1 MTDEVYQI
9 GSIPLTVRPF
19 GKDSVHGVPSP
30 FVALVPATDLTQ
42 LPSTLDVLSDLVAAG
57 CTSLILAGPRADT
70 YGEQVGPVL
79 EQHGASTDLQPLS
92 DLSDACNATVFAAL
106 IHKAGLA
113 LCANELELLETL
125 RGVAQMNGWTLT
137 SDAAKLED
145 AKKPPGLS
153 DPSGATPAPRAK
165 PAAKAKAATKAKA
178 KAKAKPAAKAKPKTN
193 AKPAAKKSTTK
204 AKPSAKAK
212 AKPRK
217 K

>member
-1 MTDEVYQI
+1 
-9 GSIPLTVRPF
+9 LTVRPF

-137 SDAAKLED
+137 SDAAKAEE

-153 DPSGATPAPRAK
+153 DPSTTPAPRAK
-165 PAAKAKAATKAKA
+165 PTAKAGAKAKPAVKAKPKTRPVAKTKTKAKPASKKSASKKSAA
-178 KAKAKPAAKAKPKTN
+178 KKPAAKAKT
-193 AKPAAKKSTTK
+193 
-204 AKPSAKAK
+204 K

>member
-1 MTDEVYQI
+1 
-9 GSIPLTVRPF
+9 VRPF

-145 AKKPPGLS
+145 AKKPPGLT
-153 DPSGATPAPRAK
+153 DPSETAPAAASPRPK
-165 PAAKAKAATKAKA
+165 TAAKAKAATKAKPKA
-178 KAKAKPAAKAKPKTN
+178 KQATKAKPAAK
-193 AKPAAKKSTTK
+193 KPAAKKSAAK
-204 AKPSAKAK
+204 AKTK

>member
-137 SDAAKLED
+137 SDAAKLEE
-145 AKKPPGLS
+145 AKKPPGLT
-153 DPSGATPAPRAK
+153 DPSETAPAAASPRPK
-165 PAAKAKAATKAKA
+165 TAAKAKAATKAKPKA
-178 KAKAKPAAKAKPKTN
+178 KQATKAKPAAK
-193 AKPAAKKSTTK
+193 KPAAKKSAAK
-204 AKPSAKAK
+204 AKTK